1 MSGLGVAVAWWSQQ
15 MAVEKCWK
23 EAASA
28 SEPEQPE
35 REGLGPSTRCF
46 YLQHIHSG
54 RLGGGGGDRDEGE
67 GDKKKN
73 TSRLQSQVQAP
84 HLEEGGAFS
93 NSYLV
98 FIPYFF
104 IFQLR
109 LLYYSFYFI
118 FYRSY

>member
-1 MSGLGVAVAWWSQQ
+1 MCAVAGCVSALGVAVAWWSQQ

-35 REGLGPSTRCF
+35 REGLGLSTRCF
-46 YLQHIHSG
+46 YLQHIHFG

-73 TSRLQSQVQAP
+73 THTHPGCRVRCKL
-84 HLEEGGAFS
+84 H
-93 NSYLV
+93 
-98 FIPYFF
+98 I
-104 IFQLR
+104 
-109 LLYYSFYFI
+109 
-118 FYRSY
+118 